1 MSFDQEKLYELIPA
15 VYRLKDEAIA
25 AATGEDK
32 GPLKAF
38 IELFG
43 EQIALLENNLDQ
55 LYDDQFI
62 ETCAEWVVP
71 YIGDLVGAKD
81 LLTVP
86 DAGFSQRAQV
96 ANTLAYRRRKG
107 TASVIE
113 QLAQDI
119 TGWPA
124 NIIEY
129 FQKLS
134 TTQYINHLR
143 PQNIATVAIRANSNS
158 SPAYLS
164 GTPFDTH
171 TRTVDVRNISSRR
184 GKYNIPNL
192 GVFLW
197 RIAAQPITR
206 SRAYK
211 IDENRFTFDCIGRD
225 AALYH
230 FPDPEENNGQ
240 LAGADHV
247 PMPISRMRMHK
258 KPAQFYGPGGR
269 KTWLYNIPVSDIA
282 ICNLSDDS
290 SGGWFHTPATKITI
304 DPELGRIAFPPG
316 EAPEKLFVNYYYGSF
331 GKTGSGEFIRETV
344 KDKPDENSIRVP
356 GHFATIQ
363 EALTNLPANGV
374 IELTDNDYYI
384 ETPQIHLQE
393 GQKITIK
400 ATGQTRPVW
409 VLNGDLNIIGSEGS
423 ELTLDGIFVVG
434 GCIRVP
440 ATSPAGFLNECAA
453 LTINYCT
460 LLPAE
465 SPAIETVPA
474 QPVQPRIK
482 IETNTTV
489 CTIKNSISGAL
500 VINENAGCTISD
512 SIIDAADENK
522 WAYKGMENFGGQLTI
537 INTTVIGKVSTT
549 LLNLASNSIFL
560 SGNSGGPPVASEKTQ
575 QGCARYCYVP
585 PGSVVTKKFKCQPE
599 AVNDATRMRPVF
611 NSVRFGDPSYCQLN
625 EHCAKEILQ
634 GADNES
640 EMGVYNRLYQ
650 FQRISDL
657 QRKLNEYLRFGL
669 EAGIFFGS

>member
-15 VYRLKDEAIA
+15 VYRLRDEAIA

-43 EQIALLENNLDQ
+43 EQIALLEQNLDQ

-71 YIGDLVGAKD
+71 YIGDLVGARD

-113 QLAQDI
+113 QLARDI

-124 NIIEY
+124 NIVEY

-134 TTQYINHLR
+134 TTQYMNHLR
-143 PQNIATVAIRANSNS
+143 PKNIAVAAVRNS
-158 SPAYLS
+158 SPAYFS
-164 GTPFDTH
+164 GTPFNTY
-171 TRTVDVRNISSRR
+171 TRTVDVRNISSGR

-192 GVFLW
+192 GIFLW
-197 RIAAQPITR
+197 RIAAQPVTR
-206 SRAYK
+206 GRAYK
-211 IDENRFTFDCIGRD
+211 IDETRFTFDCLGRD
-225 AALYH
+225 TALYH
-230 FPDPEENNGQ
+230 FPNPEESISQ
-240 LAGADHV
+240 VAGADHV
-247 PMPISRMRMHK
+247 PMPVSRMRMHK
-258 KPAQFYGPGGR
+258 NSAQFYGPGGG
-269 KTWLYNIPVSDIA
+269 KTWLYNIPVSGIT

-290 SGGWFHTPATKITI
+290 GGGWINTPATKITI

-331 GKTGSGEFIRETV
+331 GKTGAGEFVREAV
-344 KDKPDENSIRVP
+344 MDNPDENTIRVP

-363 EALTNLPANGV
+363 EALANLTANGV

-409 VLNGDLNIIGSEGS
+409 VLNGDLDIIGGEGS
-423 ELTLDGIFVVG
+423 ELTLDGIFVIG
-434 GCIRVP
+434 GCVRVP
-440 ATSPAGFLNECAA
+440 ATNPEGFLNECAA
-453 LTINYCT
+453 LNINHCT

-465 SPAIETVPA
+465 SPAIEAVPA

-482 IETNTTV
+482 IETNSIV
-489 CTIKNSISGAL
+489 CTIKNSITGAII
-500 VINENAGCTISD
+500 INENATCTIND
-512 SIIDAADENK
+512 SIIDANDENS
-522 WAYKGMENFGGQLTI
+522 WAYKGMENFGAQLNI
-537 INTTVIGKVSTT
+537 ANTTVIGKVSTT

-560 SGNSGGPPVASEKTQ
+560 SGNSGGPPVAAEKTQ
-575 QGCARYCYVP
+575 QGCVRYSYVP
-585 PGSVVTKKFKCQPE
+585 PGSVVPKKFKCQPE
-599 AVNDATRMRPVF
+599 TITHAARMRPVF
-611 NSVRFGDPSYCQLN
+611 NSVGFGDPSYCQLN

-640 EMGVYNRLYQ
+640 EMGAYNRLYQ
-650 FQRISDL
+650 FQRVSDL